1 MSTQTRH
8 FLLTPEGSIR
18 EFSAEQAAHVAA
30 GANRLP
36 EFAGHRV
43 RYLQVTVNDDNS
55 RELKVQ
61 SAGACIRFD
70 TDGRLAEAGP
80 PQENETISGFEHDA
94 CVQWALK
101 GLPAASPTF
110 H

>member
-1 MSTQTRH
+1 MTHQTRH
-8 FLLTPEGSIR
+8 FLLTPEGSVR
-18 EFSAEQAAHVAA
+18 EFSPSQAASVAA
-30 GANRLP
+30 GANKLP

-43 RYLQVTVNDDNS
+43 RYLQVTINDDNN

-70 TDGRLAEAGP
+70 AEGRLAEATP
-80 PQENETISGFEHDA
+80 PGENEAITSFEHDA
-94 CVQWALK
+94 CIQLALK